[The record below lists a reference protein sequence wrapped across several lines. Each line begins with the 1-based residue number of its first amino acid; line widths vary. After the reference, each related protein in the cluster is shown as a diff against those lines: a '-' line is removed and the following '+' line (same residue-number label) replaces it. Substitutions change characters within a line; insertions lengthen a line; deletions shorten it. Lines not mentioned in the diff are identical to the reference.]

1 MLDELLKVQEE
12 QRYIIRK
19 QANIIDDMFVLLC
32 NYMALDDMEPLLN
45 NLKEVAEKE
54 RDNGAIG

>member
-1 MLDELLKVQEE
+1 MLDELLKIQEQ

-32 NYMALDDMEPLLN
+32 NYAAIEELEPLLN
-45 NLKEVAEKE
+45 NIKDVTDKME
-54 RDNGAIG
+54 